1 MPDAVERWGAMRHDR
16 TRAGLLLL
24 AAVLVTSACGEPPQ
38 VPPVGLTG
46 GWETAGCSFTRPPVT
61 VKVGSRSMPAT
72 PPSLDAAMARID
84 RAGRR
89 DYDDSYAGLEV
100 DQQRVRAVVYR
111 VPSAEFDDF
120 IRLSAENTCVVVID
134 SLHGLRELNH
144 WHDRVVADL
153 DLWAARGI
161 RIVTVGARH
170 DGFGVEVG
178 TRDVDRARAQ
188 LPTRYGEQAPLIV
201 IEQGPVTPLAQPG
214 PPKAPQPGG

>member
-1 MPDAVERWGAMRHDR
+1 MRRDR
-16 TRAGLLLL
+16 IRAGLLLL
-24 AAVLVTSACGEPPQ
+24 VAALMTSACAEPPE

-46 GWETAGCSFTRPPVT
+46 GWETAGCEFSRPPVT
-61 VKVGSRSMPAT
+61 VTVGGRSMPAT
-72 PPSLDAAMARID
+72 PPSLDAAMARIERRG
-84 RAGRR
+84 RA
-89 DYDDSYAGLEV
+89 DFPDSYAGLEV

-120 IRLSAENTCVVVID
+120 IRLTAENTCVVVRD
-134 SLHGLRELNH
+134 SMHGLRELTQ

-153 DLWAARGI
+153 DMWAAQGI

-178 TRDVDRARAQ
+178 TRDLERAREK
-188 LPTRYGEQAPLIV
+188 LPLRYGEQAPLIF

-214 PPKAPQPGG
+214 PAKAPQPGG

>member
-1 MPDAVERWGAMRHDR
+1 MPDAVQRWGAMRHDR
-16 TRAGLLLL
+16 IRAGLLLL
-24 AAVLVTSACGEPPQ
+24 AAMLVTSACGEPPQ

-61 VKVGSRSMPAT
+61 MTVGGRTLPAT
-72 PPSLDAAMARID
+72 PPSLDAAMARIE
-84 RAGRR
+84 RGGRD
-89 DYDDSYAGLEV
+89 DYPDSYAGLEV

-111 VPSAEFDDF
+111 VPSADFDNF
-120 IRLSAENTCVVVID
+120 IRLSAEDTCVVVRD
-134 SLHGLRELNH
+134 SLHGLRELNQ

-153 DLWAARGI
+153 DMWAARGI

-178 TRDVDRARAQ
+178 TRDVERARAE
-188 LPTRYGEQAPLIV
+188 LPARYGEQAPLIF

-214 PPKAPQPGG
+214 PPKAVQPGG